1 MEPPVPQTTP
11 TDYWIDRLDGA
22 FAVFSASGVELEGI
36 ESRGDAQNHILDL
49 IERDR
54 VATQEERAA
63 LADFE
68 AQQLAEAA

>member
-1 MEPPVPQTTP
+1 MPAA
-11 TDYWIDRLDGA
+11 TDYWITPLDGA
-22 FAVFSASGVELEGI
+22 YAIFSASGVELEGI

-54 VATQEERAA
+54 VAAQEESAA

-68 AQQLAEAA
+68 AQHLAEAA

>member
-1 MEPPVPQTTP
+1 MPHP
-11 TDYWIDRLDGA
+11 TDYWIERLDGA
-22 FAVFSASGVELEGI
+22 FAVFSACGVELEGI

-54 VATQEERAA
+54 VAAQEEIAA

-68 AQQLAEAA
+68 AQHFAEAA

>member
-1 MEPPVPQTTP
+1 MPHTTP
-11 TDYWIDRLDGA
+11 ADYWIDRLDGA
-22 FAVFSASGVELEGI
+22 FAVFSAFGIELEGI

>member
-1 MEPPVPQTTP
+1 MPQP

-22 FAVFSASGVELEGI
+22 FAVFSASGIELEGI

-54 VATQEERAA
+54 VAAQEEIAS

-68 AQQLAEAA
+68 AQHFAEAA

>member
-1 MEPPVPQTTP
+1 MPQP

-54 VATQEERAA
+54 VAAQEQIAS

-68 AQQLAEAA
+68 AQQFAEAA

>member
-1 MEPPVPQTTP
+1 MEPPVPATP

-22 FAVFSASGVELEGI
+22 FAVFSAAGIELEGI

-54 VATQEERAA
+54 VAAQEDRAA
-63 LADFE
+63 LDDHE
-68 AQQLAEAA
+68 AQILAEAA